1 MILHYC
7 GTDFT
12 DSESS
17 IRGAHGTELAQKQ
30 TKTTKKNPSFAPFV
44 PFCSKEIRAIR
55 AIHGKIFAKMSD
67 SDGLQC
73 KDRKKQH
80 KLLSL
85 RSLRVLLYKIRDRAS
100 GLIANRVTARRSL
113 YRP

>member
-17 IRGAHGTELAQKQ
+17 IRAAHGTELAQKQ
-30 TKTTKKNPSFAPFV
+30 TKTTKKNSSFVSFV

-55 AIHGKIFAKMSD
+55 AIRGKIFAKMSA
-67 SDGLQC
+67 SDGLQ
-73 KDRKKQH
+73 RKERKE
-80 KLLSL
+80 K
-85 RSLRVLLYKIRDRAS
+85 A
-100 GLIANRVTARRSL
+100 T
-113 YRP
+113 